1 MAFIPDPPV
10 AGQPFQVTYSFHNPK
25 DGGVIGIFPAGTPS
39 CFGVMG
45 QCDWLYNPPLGGA
58 PIVGASGSATLTA
71 PTTPGTYVL
80 QFAYRPDGGTLWS
93 GPFTV
98 VAPAAPP
105 PAPTAVAAPATPA
118 PAPAAPAVAQAAQA
132 AAQAAQAAATAAQAT
147 APAQAAAAS
156 AAAQQAQAAAAT
168 AVASPTTANVQAAA
182 QAAQNAATAA
192 QTAATASGAPAAA
205 GAAQQAA
212 QAAQNAQAAA
222 GGGGLL
228 SGLGISPTAALV
240 IGGIIVFIL
249 VAGRR

>member
-1 MAFIPDPPV
+1 MALIPDPPV

-39 CFGVMG
+39 CFGVTG
-45 QCDWLYNPPLGGA
+45 QCDWLYNPPLGHA

-98 VAPAAPP
+98 VAPPATTAPAAPAAPP
-105 PAPTAVAAPATPA
+105 AAQ
-118 PAPAAPAVAQAAQA
+118 AAPAVAQAAQA
-132 AAQAAQAAATAAQAT
+132 AAQAAQAAA
-147 APAQAAAAS
+147 QAAAATAPVPAAAAA
-156 AAAQQAQAAAAT
+156 AAAQQAQAAAQQAIANPTPAT
-168 AVASPTTANVQAAA
+168 VQAAA
-182 QAAQNAATAA
+182 QAAQNAAQAA
-192 QTAATASGAPAAA
+192 QAAAAAAPAAA
-205 GAAQQAA
+205 PAAQQAA
-212 QAAQNAQAAA
+212 QAAQSAQAAA
-222 GGGGLL
+222 GGGGFF

-240 IGGIIVFIL
+240 IGGIVVLIL